1 MTISPS
7 DLFEV
12 GLIVPNLEDAIG
24 LFHTVFGYAFSPI
37 VEGVLPTR
45 EGNEDS
51 NPPMRLCVSRTW
63 PQIELLE
70 VAAGTHLTPPAGT
83 GLHHLGYYVDDLVG
97 ESKRLADAGIPCV
110 RGGVAGDVFPA
121 GWIYHR
127 MSDGTI
133 IEIVDR
139 DTAPMR
145 QALMEGEVPDSPMV
159 HKVIHLSAAL
169 SGAATYEGGA
179 GIASDGGSQSGA
191 TPT

>member
-12 GLIVPNLEDAIG
+12 GLIVPNLEDAIS
-24 LFHTVFGYAFSPI
+24 LFHTAFGYTFSPI

-45 EGNEDS
+45 EGAEDS

-70 VAAGTHLTPPAGT
+70 TAPGTHLTPPAGT

-97 ESKRLADAGIPCV
+97 ESRRLAESGIPCV
-110 RGGVAGDVFPA
+110 RGGVADDRFPA

-127 MSDGTI
+127 MGDGTI

-139 DTAPMR
+139 ETAPMR
-145 QALMEGEVPDSPMV
+145 RSLMEGQVPDSPMV
-159 HKVIHLSAAL
+159 HRVIRL
-169 SGAATYEGGA
+169 SGALGG
-179 GIASDGGSQSGA
+179 
-191 TPT
+191 